1 MPFTFDWSI
10 VWWLVGIAVVVAF
23 ALRYILIVRQST
35 AVIVERLGKFNRELK
50 PGLHFLIPIL
60 DSVRAV
66 VDLREQAWDYPP
78 QAVITKDNVPTS
90 IDIVL
95 YYYLTDPVKSVYE
108 VRNLNEAILKLTMTS
123 IRNIS
128 GSLNL
133 DELLVSREN
142 VNNELTQIV
151 DVATDPW
158 GVKVTRAEIKSVNP
172 PAEILEAM
180 TRQMKAERSK
190 RAAILEAEGF
200 KEAEINK
207 AEGEKRGAILR
218 AEGDRQ
224 QRILSAEGEAQALI
238 TVANARKQAV
248 IAYFQGIHEG
258 GASQDVLAL
267 KYMETLEAMSANP
280 SNKVFLPYESS
291 ALMGSLGTIKEL
303 FKATSSETTP
313 PVPPAPTAPTAK
325 GK

>member
-1 MPFTFDWSI
+1 MPLTFNWSI
-10 VWWLVGIAVVVAF
+10 VWWGVGIVIVLIF
-23 ALRYILIVRQST
+23 ALRYIIIVRQST
-35 AVIVERLGKFNRELK
+35 AVIVERLGKFSRELK

-133 DELLVSREN
+133 DALLVSREN
-142 VNNELTQIV
+142 VNSEMTHIV
-151 DVATDPW
+151 GVATDPC
-158 GVKVTRAEIKSVNP
+158 GVTVARAEMKSVTP
-172 PAEILEAM
+172 PAEILKAM
-180 TRQMKAERSK
+180 TRQMKAERTK
-190 RAAILEAEGF
+190 RAVILEAEGQ

-207 AEGEKRGAILR
+207 AEGEKQAAILR

-238 TVANARKQAV
+238 TVANARKEAT
-248 IAYFQGIHEG
+248 IAYFQGCLLYT
-258 GASQDVLAL
+258 S
-267 KYMETLEAMSANP
+267 P
-280 SNKVFLPYESS
+280 SPRD
-291 ALMGSLGTIKEL
+291 
-303 FKATSSETTP
+303 
-313 PVPPAPTAPTAK
+313 
-325 GK
+325 

>member
-1 MPFTFDWSI
+1 MQTFSYWPI
-10 VWWLVGIAVVVAF
+10 VWWVVGIVVVLIF
-23 ALRYILIVRQST
+23 ALRYIIIVRQST
-35 AVIVERLGKFNRELK
+35 AVIVERLGKFSRELK

-66 VDLREQAWDYPP
+66 VDLRETVLDYEP
-78 QAVITKDNVPTS
+78 QSVITKDNVATQ

-95 YYYLTDPVKSVYE
+95 YYYTTDPVKSVYE
-108 VRNLNEAILKLTMTS
+108 VRNLVQAILKLTQTS

-151 DVATDPW
+151 DVAADPW

-180 TRQMKAERSK
+180 TRQMKAERNK
-190 RAAILEAEGF
+190 RAVILEAEG
-200 KEAEINK
+200 
-207 AEGEKRGAILR
+207 EKQGAILR
-218 AEGDRQ
+218 AEGARQ
-224 QRILSAEGEAQALI
+224 QKILTAEGEGQALI
-238 TVANARKQAV
+238 TVANARKEAV

-267 KYMETLEAMSANP
+267 KYMETLEAISANP
-280 SNKVFLPYESS
+280 ANKVFLPYESS
-291 ALMGSLGTIKEL
+291 ALLGSLGTIKEL
-303 FKATSSETTP
+303 FKDVSSE
-313 PVPPAPTAPTAK
+313 PAPLVSKAK

>member
-1 MPFTFDWSI
+1 MPFTFNWSI
-10 VWWLVGIAVVVAF
+10 VWWLVGIAVVVLF

-35 AVIVERLGKFNRELK
+35 AVIVERLGKFSRELK

-180 TRQMKAERSK
+180 TRQMKAERTK
-190 RAAILEAEGF
+190 RAVILEAEGQ

-207 AEGEKRGAILR
+207 AEGEKQAAILR

-224 QRILSAEGEAQALI
+224 KRILSAEGEAQALI
-238 TVANARKQAV
+238 TVANARKQAT

-258 GASQDVLAL
+258 GASNDVLAL
-267 KYMETLEAMSANP
+267 KYMETLEAISANP
-280 SNKVFLPYESS
+280 ANTVFLPYESS

-303 FKATSSETTP
+303 FKGASSEATP
-313 PVPPAPTAPTAK
+313 PVLTAK
-325 GK
+325 SK

>member
-1 MPFTFDWSI
+1 
-10 VWWLVGIAVVVAF
+10 
-23 ALRYILIVRQST
+23 
-35 AVIVERLGKFNRELK
+35 
-50 PGLHFLIPIL
+50 
-60 DSVRAV
+60 
-66 VDLREQAWDYPP
+66 
-78 QAVITKDNVPTS
+78 
-90 IDIVL
+90 
-95 YYYLTDPVKSVYE
+95 VKSVYE

-180 TRQMKAERSK
+180 TRQMKAERTK
-190 RAAILEAEGF
+190 RAVILEAEGQ

-207 AEGEKRGAILR
+207 AEGEKQAAILR

-238 TVANARKQAV
+238 TVANARKEAT

-258 GASQDVLAL
+258 GASNDVLAL
-267 KYMETLEAMSANP
+267 KYMETLEAISANP
-280 SNKVFLPYESS
+280 ANTVFLPYESS

-303 FKATSSETTP
+303 FKGASSETTP
-313 PVPPAPTAPTAK
+313 PVSTAK

>member
-1 MPFTFDWSI
+1 MPFTFNWSF
-10 VWWLVGIAVVVAF
+10 VYWLVGIAVVLIF

-35 AVIVERLGKFNRELK
+35 AVIVERLGKFSRELK

-190 RAAILEAEGF
+190 RAVILEAEGF

-207 AEGEKRGAILR
+207 AEGEKQGAILR

-224 QRILSAEGEAQALI
+224 QRILSAEGEGQALI
-238 TVANARKQAV
+238 TVANARKQAT

-267 KYMETLEAMSANP
+267 KYMETLEAISANP

-291 ALMGSLGTIKEL
+291 ALLGSLGTIKEL
-303 FKATSSETTP
+303 FKDASSEATP
-313 PVPPAPTAPTAK
+313 PVSKAK

>member
-1 MPFTFDWSI
+1 
-10 VWWLVGIAVVVAF
+10 
-23 ALRYILIVRQST
+23 
-35 AVIVERLGKFNRELK
+35 
-50 PGLHFLIPIL
+50 
-60 DSVRAV
+60 
-66 VDLREQAWDYPP
+66 
-78 QAVITKDNVPTS
+78 
-90 IDIVL
+90 
-95 YYYLTDPVKSVYE
+95 
-108 VRNLNEAILKLTMTS
+108 MTS

-180 TRQMKAERSK
+180 TRQMKAERTK
-190 RAAILEAEGF
+190 RAVILEAEGQ

-207 AEGEKRGAILR
+207 AEGEKRAAILR
-218 AEGDRQ
+218 AEGDREK
-224 QRILSAEGEAQALI
+224 RILSAEGEAQALI
-238 TVANARKQAV
+238 TVANARKQAT

-280 SNKVFLPYESS
+280 SNKVFMPYESS

-303 FKATSSETTP
+303 FRDASPESAP
-313 PVPPAPTAPTAK
+313 PVSAAK

>member
-1 MPFTFDWSI
+1 MQNYWPI
-10 VWWLVGIAVVVAF
+10 VWWVVGIVVVLIF
-23 ALRYILIVRQST
+23 ALRYIIIVRQST
-35 AVIVERLGKFNRELK
+35 AVIVERLGKFSRELK

-60 DSVRAV
+60 DGVRAI
-66 VDLREQAWDYPP
+66 VDLRETVLDYEP
-78 QAVITKDNVPTS
+78 QSVITKDNVATQ

-95 YYYLTDPVKSVYE
+95 YYYITDPVKSVYE
-108 VRNLNEAILKLTMTS
+108 VRNLVQAILKLTQTS

-151 DVATDPW
+151 DVAADPW

-180 TRQMKAERSK
+180 TRQMKAERNK
-190 RAAILEAEGF
+190 RAVILEAEG
-200 KEAEINK
+200 
-207 AEGEKRGAILR
+207 EKQGAILR
-218 AEGDRQ
+218 AEGARQ
-224 QRILSAEGEAQALI
+224 QKILTAEGEGQALI
-238 TVANARKQAV
+238 TVANARKEAV

-258 GASQDVLAL
+258 GASNDVLAL
-267 KYMETLEAMSANP
+267 KYMETLEAISANP
-280 SNKVFLPYESS
+280 ANKVFLPYESS

-303 FKATSSETTP
+303 FKGTSSETVL
-313 PVPPAPTAPTAK
+313 PVSTAK

>member
-1 MPFTFDWSI
+1 MSLPFNWSI
-10 VWWLVGIAVVVAF
+10 VWWVVGIVVVVIF
-23 ALRYILIVRQST
+23 ALRYIIIVRQST
-35 AVIVERLGKFNRELK
+35 AVIVERLGKFSRELK
-50 PGLHFLIPIL
+50 PGLHFLVPIL
-60 DSVRAV
+60 DNIRAKL
-66 VDLREQAWDYPP
+66 DLREQVLDYKP
-78 QAVITKDNVPTS
+78 QDVITKDNVPTK

-95 YYYLTDPVKSVYE
+95 YYYITDPVKAIYE
-108 VRNLNEAILKLTMTS
+108 IRDLTEGILKLTMTS

-151 DVATDPW
+151 DVAADVW
-158 GVKVTRAEIKSVNP
+158 GVKVTRAEIKAVTP
-172 PAEILEAM
+172 PDEILEAM

-190 RAAILEAEGF
+190 RAVILEAEGF

-207 AEGEKRGAILR
+207 AEGEKQAAILR

-224 QRILSAEGEAQALI
+224 QKILSAEGEAQALI
-238 TVANARKQAV
+238 TVANARKEAT

-267 KYMETLEAMSANP
+267 KYMETLEAISANP
-280 SNKVFLPYESS
+280 ANKVFLPYESS

-303 FKATSSETTP
+303 FKGTSPETSL
-313 PVPPAPTAPTAK
+313 PVSTAK

>member
-1 MPFTFDWSI
+1 MPFTFNWSI
-10 VWWLVGIAVVVAF
+10 VWWLVGIAVVVIF
-23 ALRYILIVRQST
+23 ALRYIIIVRQST
-35 AVIVERLGKFNRELK
+35 AVIVERLGKFSRELK

-180 TRQMKAERSK
+180 TRQMKAERTK
-190 RAAILEAEGF
+190 RAVILEAEGQ

-207 AEGEKRGAILR
+207 AEGEKRAAILR
-218 AEGDRQ
+218 AEGDREKK
-224 QRILSAEGEAQALI
+224 ILSAEGEAQALI
-238 TVANARKQAV
+238 TVANARKQAT

-267 KYMETLEAMSANP
+267 KYMETLETMSANP

-291 ALMGSLGTIKEL
+291 ALLGSLGTIKEL
-303 FKATSSETTP
+303 FKDASSEA
-313 PVPPAPTAPTAK
+313 VPSVSTAK

>member
-1 MPFTFDWSI
+1 MPFTFNWSI
-10 VWWLVGIAVVVAF
+10 VWWLLGIAVVLIL
-23 ALRYILIVRQST
+23 ALRYIIIVRQST
-35 AVIVERLGKFNRELK
+35 AVIVERLGKFSRELK

-95 YYYLTDPVKSVYE
+95 YYYITDPVKSVYE

-207 AEGEKRGAILR
+207 AEGEKQGAILR
-218 AEGDRQ
+218 AEADRQ
-224 QRILSAEGEAQALI
+224 QRILTAEGEAQALI
-238 TVANARKQAV
+238 TVANARKEAV
-248 IAYFQGIHEG
+248 IAYFEGIHQG
-258 GASQDVLAL
+258 GATPDVLAL
-267 KYMETLEAMSANP
+267 KYMETLEAMSNNP
-280 SNKVFLPYESS
+280 ANKVFLPYESS
-291 ALMGSLGTIKEL
+291 ALMGSLGTIKDL
-303 FKATSSETTP
+303 FVQP
-313 PVPPAPTAPTAK
+313 PVPPAAPTK

>member
-1 MPFTFDWSI
+1 MPTNFSWSI
-10 VWWLVGIAVVVAF
+10 VWWVLGIAVVVVF

-35 AVIVERLGKFNRELK
+35 AVIVERLGKFSRELK

-207 AEGEKRGAILR
+207 AEGEKQGAILR
-218 AEGDRQ
+218 AEADRQ
-224 QRILSAEGEAQALI
+224 QKILTAEGEAQALI
-238 TVANARKQAV
+238 TVANARKEAV

-258 GASQDVLAL
+258 GATKDVLAL
-267 KYMETLEAMSANP
+267 KYMETLEAMSSNPAN
-280 SNKVFLPYESS
+280 KIFLPYESS

-303 FKATSSETTP
+303 FTEAATPKAAST
-313 PVPPAPTAPTAK
+313 VPPAK

>member
-1 MPFTFDWSI
+1 MQTFSYWPI
-10 VWWLVGIAVVVAF
+10 VWWVVGIVVVLIF
-23 ALRYILIVRQST
+23 ALRYIIIVRQST
-35 AVIVERLGKFNRELK
+35 AVIVERLGKFSRELK

-66 VDLREQAWDYPP
+66 VDLRETVLDYEP
-78 QAVITKDNVPTS
+78 QSVITKDNVATQ

-95 YYYLTDPVKSVYE
+95 YYYITDPVKSVYE
-108 VRNLNEAILKLTMTS
+108 VRNLVQAILKLTQTS

-151 DVATDPW
+151 DVAADPW

-180 TRQMKAERSK
+180 TRQMKAERNK
-190 RAAILEAEGF
+190 RAVILEAEG
-200 KEAEINK
+200 
-207 AEGEKRGAILR
+207 EKQGAILR
-218 AEGDRQ
+218 AEGARQ
-224 QRILSAEGEAQALI
+224 QKILTAEGEGQALI
-238 TVANARKQAV
+238 TVANARKEAV

-258 GASQDVLAL
+258 GASNDVLAL
-267 KYMETLEAMSANP
+267 KYMETLEAISANP
-280 SNKVFLPYESS
+280 ANKVFLPYESS
-291 ALMGSLGTIKEL
+291 ALMGSLGTIKDL
-303 FKATSSETTP
+303 FKDVSPE
-313 PVPPAPTAPTAK
+313 PAPLVSKAK

>member
-10 VWWLVGIAVVVAF
+10 VWWLIGIAVVVLF

-218 AEGDRQ
+218 AEANRQ
-224 QRILSAEGEAQALI
+224 QRILTAEGEAQALI

-258 GASQDVLAL
+258 GASNDVLAL
-267 KYMETLEAMSANP
+267 KYMETLEAISANP
-280 SNKVFLPYESS
+280 ANKVFLPYESS
-291 ALMGSLGTIKEL
+291 ALMGSLSTIKEL
-303 FKATSSETTP
+303 FKATSPEATP
-313 PVPPAPTAPTAK
+313 PVPTAK
-325 GK
+325 DK

>member
-1 MPFTFDWSI
+1 MPSTFNWSI
-10 VWWLVGIAVVVAF
+10 IWWLVGIAVVLIF
-23 ALRYILIVRQST
+23 ALRYIIIVRQST
-35 AVIVERLGKFNRELK
+35 AVIVERLGKFSRELK

-158 GVKVTRAEIKSVNP
+158 GVKVTRAEIKAVNP

-190 RAAILEAEGF
+190 RAVILEAEGF

-207 AEGEKRGAILR
+207 AEGEKRAAILR

-224 QRILSAEGEAQALI
+224 QRILTAEGEAQALI
-238 TVANARKQAV
+238 TVANARKEAT

-267 KYMETLEAMSANP
+267 KYMETLEAISANP

-303 FKATSSETTP
+303 FKDAQQA
-313 PVPPAPTAPTAK
+313 PAAAAK

>member
-1 MPFTFDWSI
+1 MPFTFNWSI
-10 VWWLVGIAVVVAF
+10 IWWLVGIAVVLLF

-35 AVIVERLGKFNRELK
+35 AVIVERLGKFSRELK

-207 AEGEKRGAILR
+207 AEGEKRGVILR

-224 QRILSAEGEAQALI
+224 QRILTAEGEAQALI

-267 KYMETLEAMSANP
+267 KYMETLEAISANP
-280 SNKVFLPYESS
+280 ANKVFLPYESS
-291 ALMGSLGTIKEL
+291 ALLGSLGTIKEL
-303 FKATSSETTP
+303 FKDASSEATP
-313 PVPPAPTAPTAK
+313 PVRTVK

>member
-1 MPFTFDWSI
+1 MPSTFPWAI
-10 VWWLVGIAVVVAF
+10 FWWLVAIVVVVIF
-23 ALRYILIVRQST
+23 ALRYIVIVRQST
-35 AVIVERLGKFNRELK
+35 AVIVERLGKFSRELK
-50 PGLHFLIPIL
+50 PGLHFLIPII
-60 DSVRAV
+60 DSVRAT

-78 QAVITKDNVPTS
+78 QPVITKDNVPTS

-95 YYYLTDPVKSVYE
+95 YYYITDPVKSVYE

-123 IRNIS
+123 IRNIA

-158 GVKVTRAEIKSVNP
+158 GVKVTRAEIKAVNP

-190 RAAILEAEGF
+190 RAVILDAEGF

-207 AEGEKRGAILR
+207 AEGEKQAAILR

-224 QRILSAEGEAQALI
+224 QKILIAEGEAQALI
-238 TVANARKQAV
+238 TVANARKEAT
-248 IAYFQGIHEG
+248 IAYFNGIHEG
-258 GASQDVLAL
+258 GASNDVLAL
-267 KYMETLEAMSANP
+267 KYMETLEAISANP

-291 ALMGSLGTIKEL
+291 ALMGSLGSIKEL
-303 FKATSSETTP
+303 FQSVP
-313 PVPPAPTAPTAK
+313 PVPAAKAAKSEAPK
-325 GK
+325 

>member
-1 MPFTFDWSI
+1 MQTFNYWPI
-10 VWWLVGIAVVVAF
+10 VWWVVGIVVVLIF
-23 ALRYILIVRQST
+23 ALRYIIIVRQST
-35 AVIVERLGKFNRELK
+35 AVIVERLGKFSRELK

-180 TRQMKAERSK
+180 TRQMKAERTK
-190 RAAILEAEGF
+190 RAVILEAEGQ

-207 AEGEKRGAILR
+207 AEGEKQAAILR

-224 QRILSAEGEAQALI
+224 KRILSAEGEAQALI
-238 TVANARKQAV
+238 TVANARKQAT

-258 GASQDVLAL
+258 GASNDVLAL
-267 KYMETLEAMSANP
+267 KYMETLEAISANP
-280 SNKVFLPYESS
+280 ANTVFLPYESS

-303 FKATSSETTP
+303 FKGVSSEATP
-313 PVPPAPTAPTAK
+313 PVLTAK

>member
-1 MPFTFDWSI
+1 MPFTFNWSI
-10 VWWLVGIAVVVAF
+10 VWWVVGIVVVVIF
-23 ALRYILIVRQST
+23 ALRYILVVRQST
-35 AVIVERLGKFNRELK
+35 AVIVERLGKFSRELK

-180 TRQMKAERSK
+180 TRQMKAERTK
-190 RAAILEAEGF
+190 RAVILEAEGQ

-207 AEGEKRGAILR
+207 AEGEKQAAILR
-218 AEGDRQ
+218 AEGNRQ

-238 TVANARKQAV
+238 TVANARKQAT

-303 FKATSSETTP
+303 FKDAS
-313 PVPPAPTAPTAK
+313 PVATAPVSTAK

>member
-1 MPFTFDWSI
+1 
-10 VWWLVGIAVVVAF
+10 
-23 ALRYILIVRQST
+23 VRQST
-35 AVIVERLGKFNRELK
+35 AVIIERLGKFSRELK

-60 DSVRAV
+60 DSIRAV
-66 VDLREQAWDYPP
+66 VDLRETVLDYEP
-78 QAVITKDNVPTS
+78 QSVITKDNVATQ

-95 YYYLTDPVKSVYE
+95 YYYITDPVKSVYE
-108 VRNLNEAILKLTMTS
+108 VRNLVQAILKLTQTS

-151 DVATDPW
+151 DVAADPW

-180 TRQMKAERSK
+180 TRQMKAERNK
-190 RAAILEAEGF
+190 RAVILEAEG
-200 KEAEINK
+200 
-207 AEGEKRGAILR
+207 EKQGAILR
-218 AEGDRQ
+218 AEGVRQ
-224 QRILSAEGEAQALI
+224 QKILTAEGEGQALI
-238 TVANARKQAV
+238 TVANARKEAV

-258 GASQDVLAL
+258 GASNDVLAL
-267 KYMETLEAMSANP
+267 KYMETLEAISANP
-280 SNKVFLPYESS
+280 ANKVFLPYESS

-303 FKATSSETTP
+303 FKGTSSETAL
-313 PVPPAPTAPTAK
+313 PVSTAK

>member
-1 MPFTFDWSI
+1 MQTFSYWPI
-10 VWWLVGIAVVVAF
+10 VWWVVGIVVVLIF
-23 ALRYILIVRQST
+23 ALRYIIIVRQST
-35 AVIVERLGKFNRELK
+35 AVIVERLGKFSRELK

-66 VDLREQAWDYPP
+66 VDLRETVLDYEP
-78 QAVITKDNVPTS
+78 QSVITKDNVATQ

-95 YYYLTDPVKSVYE
+95 YYYITDPVKSVYE
-108 VRNLNEAILKLTMTS
+108 VRNLVQAILKLTQTS

-151 DVATDPW
+151 DVAADPW

-180 TRQMKAERSK
+180 TRQMKAERNK
-190 RAAILEAEGF
+190 RAVILEAEG
-200 KEAEINK
+200 
-207 AEGEKRGAILR
+207 EKQGAILR
-218 AEGDRQ
+218 AEGVRQ
-224 QRILSAEGEAQALI
+224 QKILTAEGEGQALI
-238 TVANARKQAV
+238 TVANARKEAV

-258 GASQDVLAL
+258 GASNDVLAL
-267 KYMETLEAMSANP
+267 KYMETLEAISANP
-280 SNKVFLPYESS
+280 ANTVFLPYESS

-303 FKATSSETTP
+303 FKGTSSE
-313 PVPPAPTAPTAK
+313 PAPLVSKAK

>member
-1 MPFTFDWSI
+1 MQTFNYWPI
-10 VWWLVGIAVVVAF
+10 VWWVVGIVVVLIF
-23 ALRYILIVRQST
+23 ALRYIIIVRQST
-35 AVIVERLGKFNRELK
+35 AVIIERLGKFSRELK

-60 DSVRAV
+60 DSIRAV
-66 VDLREQAWDYPP
+66 VDLRETVLDYEP
-78 QAVITKDNVPTS
+78 QSVITKDNVATQ

-95 YYYLTDPVKSVYE
+95 YYYITDPVKSVYE
-108 VRNLNEAILKLTMTS
+108 VRNLVQAILKLTQTS

-151 DVATDPW
+151 DVAADPW

-180 TRQMKAERSK
+180 TRQMKAERNK
-190 RAAILEAEGF
+190 RAVILEAEG
-200 KEAEINK
+200 
-207 AEGEKRGAILR
+207 EKQGAILR
-218 AEGDRQ
+218 AEGVRQ
-224 QRILSAEGEAQALI
+224 QKILTAEGEGQALI
-238 TVANARKQAV
+238 TVANARKEAV

-258 GASQDVLAL
+258 GASNDVLAL
-267 KYMETLEAMSANP
+267 KYMETLEAISANP
-280 SNKVFLPYESS
+280 ANKVFLPYESS

-303 FKATSSETTP
+303 FKGTSSETAL
-313 PVPPAPTAPTAK
+313 PVSTAK

>member
-1 MPFTFDWSI
+1 MPLTFNWSI
-10 VWWLVGIAVVVAF
+10 VWWVVGIVVVLIF
-23 ALRYILIVRQST
+23 ALRYIIIVRQST
-35 AVIVERLGKFNRELK
+35 AVIIERLGKFSRDLK

-158 GVKVTRAEIKSVNP
+158 GVKVTRAEIKAVNP

-190 RAAILEAEGF
+190 RAVILEAEGF

-207 AEGEKRGAILR
+207 AEGEKQAAILR

-224 QRILSAEGEAQALI
+224 QRILSAEGEGQALI
-238 TVANARKQAV
+238 TVANARKQAT

-267 KYMETLEAMSANP
+267 KYMETLEAISANP

-303 FKATSSETTP
+303 FKDASSEATP
-313 PVPPAPTAPTAK
+313 PVRTAK

>member
-1 MPFTFDWSI
+1 MPIPWSI
-10 VWWLVGIAVVVAF
+10 IWWVVGIAVVVIF
-23 ALRYILIVRQST
+23 ALRYILVVRQST
-35 AVIVERLGKFNRELK
+35 AVIVERLGKFSRELK

-207 AEGEKRGAILR
+207 AEGEKQGAILR
-218 AEGDRQ
+218 AEADRQ
-224 QRILSAEGEAQALI
+224 QKILTAEGEAQALI

-267 KYMETLEAMSANP
+267 KYMETLEAISANP
-280 SNKVFLPYESS
+280 ANKVFLPYESS

-303 FKATSSETTP
+303 FKEAASATVP
-313 PVPPAPTAPTAK
+313 PVPTAK

>member
-1 MPFTFDWSI
+1 MPFTINWSI
-10 VWWLVGIAVVVAF
+10 VWWLAGIVVVVIF
-23 ALRYILIVRQST
+23 ALRYIIIVRQST
-35 AVIVERLGKFNRELK
+35 AVIIERLGKFSRELK

-95 YYYLTDPVKSVYE
+95 YYYITDPVKSVYE

-207 AEGEKRGAILR
+207 AEGEKQGMILR
-218 AEGDRQ
+218 AEADRQ
-224 QRILSAEGEAQALI
+224 RKILTAEGEAQALV

-258 GASQDVLAL
+258 GATKDVLAL
-267 KYMETLEAMSANP
+267 KYMETLEAMSSNP
-280 SNKVFLPYESS
+280 ANKVFLPYESS

-303 FKATSSETTP
+303 FSESAAP
-313 PVPPAPTAPTAK
+313 AVRPVK

>member
-1 MPFTFDWSI
+1 MQTFSYWPI
-10 VWWLVGIAVVVAF
+10 VWWVVGIVVVLIF
-23 ALRYILIVRQST
+23 ALRYIIIVRQST
-35 AVIVERLGKFNRELK
+35 AVIVERLGKFSRELK

-66 VDLREQAWDYPP
+66 VDLRETVLDYEP
-78 QAVITKDNVPTS
+78 QSVITKDNVTTQ

-95 YYYLTDPVKSVYE
+95 YYYITDPVKSVYE
-108 VRNLNEAILKLTMTS
+108 VRNLVQAILKLTQTS

-151 DVATDPW
+151 DVAADPW

-180 TRQMKAERSK
+180 TRQMKAERNK
-190 RAAILEAEGF
+190 RAVILEAEG
-200 KEAEINK
+200 
-207 AEGEKRGAILR
+207 EKQGAILR
-218 AEGDRQ
+218 AEGARQ
-224 QRILSAEGEAQALI
+224 QKILTAEGEGQALI
-238 TVANARKQAV
+238 TVANARKEAV

-258 GASQDVLAL
+258 GASNDVLAL
-267 KYMETLEAMSANP
+267 KYMETLEAISANP
-280 SNKVFLPYESS
+280 ANKVFLPYESS
-291 ALMGSLGTIKEL
+291 ALLGSLGTIKDL
-303 FKATSSETTP
+303 FKDVSPE
-313 PVPPAPTAPTAK
+313 PAPLVSKAK

>member
-1 MPFTFDWSI
+1 MPFSFNWSI
-10 VWWLVGIAVVVAF
+10 VWWLVGIAVVLIF
-23 ALRYILIVRQST
+23 ALRYIIIVRQST
-35 AVIVERLGKFNRELK
+35 AVVVERLGKFSRELK

-95 YYYLTDPVKSVYE
+95 YYYITDPVKSVYE

-172 PAEILEAM
+172 PAE

-207 AEGEKRGAILR
+207 AEGEKQATILR
-218 AEGDRQ
+218 AEADRQ
-224 QRILSAEGEAQALI
+224 QKILAAEGEAQALI
-238 TVANARKQAV
+238 TVANARKDAV
-248 IAYFQGIHEG
+248 KAYFQGIHEG
-258 GASQDVLAL
+258 GATTDVLAL
-267 KYMETLEAMSANP
+267 KYMETLEAMSSNP
-280 SNKVFLPYESS
+280 ANKVFLPYESS

-303 FKATSSETTP
+303 FREPAA
-313 PVPPAPTAPTAK
+313 PVASPAVPSTA

>member
-1 MPFTFDWSI
+1 MPFGLNWSI
-10 VWWLVGIAVVVAF
+10 VWWLVGIVVFFIF
-23 ALRYILIVRQST
+23 ALRYIIIVRQST
-35 AVIVERLGKFNRELK
+35 AVIIERLGKFSRELK

-190 RAAILEAEGF
+190 RAVILEAEGF

-207 AEGEKRGAILR
+207 AEGEKQGAILR
-218 AEGDRQ
+218 AEGARQ
-224 QRILSAEGEAQALI
+224 QRILNAEGEAQALI
-238 TVANARKQAV
+238 TVANARKQAT

-267 KYMETLEAMSANP
+267 KYMETLEAISANP

-303 FKATSSETTP
+303 FKDASSEATP
-313 PVPPAPTAPTAK
+313 PVKTAK

>member
-1 MPFTFDWSI
+1 MQTFNYWPI
-10 VWWLVGIAVVVAF
+10 VWWVVGIVVVLIF
-23 ALRYILIVRQST
+23 ALRYIIIVRQST
-35 AVIVERLGKFNRELK
+35 AVIVERLGKFSRELK

-66 VDLREQAWDYPP
+66 VDLRETVLDYEP
-78 QAVITKDNVPTS
+78 QSVITKDNVATQ

-95 YYYLTDPVKSVYE
+95 YYYITDPVKSVYE
-108 VRNLNEAILKLTMTS
+108 VRNLVQAILKLTQTS

-151 DVATDPW
+151 DVAADPW

-180 TRQMKAERSK
+180 TRQMKAERNK
-190 RAAILEAEGF
+190 RAVILEAEG
-200 KEAEINK
+200 
-207 AEGEKRGAILR
+207 EKQGAILR
-218 AEGDRQ
+218 AEGARQ
-224 QRILSAEGEAQALI
+224 QKILTAEGEGQALI
-238 TVANARKQAV
+238 TVANARKEAV

-258 GASQDVLAL
+258 GASNDVLAL
-267 KYMETLEAMSANP
+267 KYMETLEAISANP
-280 SNKVFLPYESS
+280 ANTVFLPYESS

-303 FKATSSETTP
+303 FRGTSSETAL
-313 PVPPAPTAPTAK
+313 PVSTAK
-325 GK
+325 RK

>member
-1 MPFTFDWSI
+1 MPSSFWPFF
-10 VWWLVGIAVVVAF
+10 WWILGVAVVVVL
-23 ALRYILIVRQST
+23 ALRYIIIVRQST
-35 AVIVERLGKFNRELK
+35 AVIVERLGKFSRELK
-50 PGLHFLIPIL
+50 PGLHFLVPVM

-95 YYYLTDPVKSVYE
+95 YYYITDPVKSVYE

-200 KEAEINK
+200 REAEINK
-207 AEGEKRGAILR
+207 AEGEKQAMILR
-218 AEGDRQ
+218 AEADRQ
-224 QRILSAEGEAQALI
+224 QKILTAEGEAQALI
-238 TVANARKQAV
+238 TVANAKKEAI
-248 IAYFQGIHEG
+248 IAYFNGIHEDKTT
-258 GASQDVLAL
+258 SNVLAL
-267 KYMETLEAMSANP
+267 KYMETLESISSNP
-280 SNKVFLPYESS
+280 ANKVFLPYESS
-291 ALMGSLGTIKEL
+291 ALMGSLGVIKDL
-303 FKATSSETTP
+303 FMETAS
-313 PVPPAPTAPTAK
+313 PAVSPAK

>member
-1 MPFTFDWSI
+1 MTFPFNWTFI
-10 VWWLVGIAVVVAF
+10 WWLVGIVVVVLF

-35 AVIVERLGKFNRELK
+35 AVIVERLGKFSRELK

-133 DELLVSREN
+133 DELLVSRAN

-151 DVATDPW
+151 DEATDPW

-218 AEGDRQ
+218 AEGARQ
-224 QRILSAEGEAQALI
+224 QRILNAEGEAQALI
-238 TVANARKQAV
+238 TVANARKQAT

-267 KYMETLEAMSANP
+267 KYMETLEAISANP

-303 FKATSSETTP
+303 FKDASSEATP
-313 PVPPAPTAPTAK
+313 PVSTAK

>member
-1 MPFTFDWSI
+1 MPSTFPWAI
-10 VWWLVGIAVVVAF
+10 FWWLVAIVVVVVF
-23 ALRYILIVRQST
+23 ALRYIVIVRQST
-35 AVIVERLGKFNRELK
+35 AVIVERLGKFSRELK
-50 PGLHFLIPIL
+50 PGLHFLIPIV
-60 DSVRAV
+60 DSVRAT

-78 QAVITKDNVPTS
+78 QPVITKDNVPTS

-95 YYYLTDPVKSVYE
+95 YYYITDPVKSVYE

-123 IRNIS
+123 IRNIA

-158 GVKVTRAEIKSVNP
+158 GVKVTRAEIKAVNP

-190 RAAILEAEGF
+190 RAVILEAEGF

-207 AEGEKRGAILR
+207 AECEKQAAILR

-224 QRILSAEGEAQALI
+224 QKILIAEGEAQALI
-238 TVANARKQAV
+238 TVANARKEAT

-258 GASQDVLAL
+258 GASNDVLAL
-267 KYMETLEAMSANP
+267 KYMETLEAISANP

-291 ALMGSLGTIKEL
+291 ALMGSLGSIKEL
-303 FKATSSETTP
+303 FQGVP
-313 PVPPAPTAPTAK
+313 PVPPAKPAK
-325 GK
+325 SEAAK

>member
-1 MPFTFDWSI
+1 MQTFSYWPI
-10 VWWLVGIAVVVAF
+10 VWWVVGIVVVLIF
-23 ALRYILIVRQST
+23 ALRYIIIVRQST
-35 AVIVERLGKFNRELK
+35 AVIVERLGKFSRELK

-66 VDLREQAWDYPP
+66 VDLRETVLDYEP
-78 QAVITKDNVPTS
+78 QSVITKDNVATQ

-95 YYYLTDPVKSVYE
+95 YYYITDPVKSVYE
-108 VRNLNEAILKLTMTS
+108 VRNLVQAILKLTQTS

-151 DVATDPW
+151 DVAADPW

-180 TRQMKAERSK
+180 TRQMKAERNK
-190 RAAILEAEGF
+190 RAVILEAEG
-200 KEAEINK
+200 
-207 AEGEKRGAILR
+207 EKQGAILR
-218 AEGDRQ
+218 AEGARQ
-224 QRILSAEGEAQALI
+224 QKILTAEGEGQALI
-238 TVANARKQAV
+238 TVANARKEAV

-258 GASQDVLAL
+258 GASNDVLAL
-267 KYMETLEAMSANP
+267 KYMETLEAISANP
-280 SNKVFLPYESS
+280 ANTVFLPYESS

-303 FKATSSETTP
+303 FRGTSSETAL
-313 PVPPAPTAPTAK
+313 PVST
-325 GK
+325 GKRK

>member
-1 MPFTFDWSI
+1 MPLTFNWSI
-10 VWWLVGIAVVVAF
+10 VWWVVGIVVVLIF
-23 ALRYILIVRQST
+23 ALRYIIIVRQST
-35 AVIVERLGKFNRELK
+35 AVIVERLGKFSRELK

-180 TRQMKAERSK
+180 TRQMKAERTK
-190 RAAILEAEGF
+190 RAVILEAEGQ

-207 AEGEKRGAILR
+207 AEGEKQAAILR

-224 QRILSAEGEAQALI
+224 KRILSAEGEAQALI
-238 TVANARKQAV
+238 TVANARKQAT

-303 FKATSSETTP
+303 FKEASSEATP
-313 PVPPAPTAPTAK
+313 PVRTAK

>member
-1 MPFTFDWSI
+1 
-10 VWWLVGIAVVVAF
+10 
-23 ALRYILIVRQST
+23 LRYILIVRQST

-267 KYMETLEAMSANP
+267 KYMETLEAISANP
-280 SNKVFLPYESS
+280 ANKVFLPYESS
-291 ALMGSLGTIKEL
+291 ALLGSLGTIKEL
-303 FKATSSETTP
+303 FKDTSSEATS
-313 PVPPAPTAPTAK
+313 PVRTAK

>member
-1 MPFTFDWSI
+1 MPSNWNF
-10 VWWLVGIAVVVAF
+10 VWWIVGVAF
-23 ALRYILIVRQST
+23 VILVAIRYIIIVRQST
-35 AVIVERLGKFNRELK
+35 AVIVERLGKFNRELR

-78 QAVITKDNVPTS
+78 QPVITKDNVPTG

-95 YYYLTDPVKSVYE
+95 YYYISDPVKSVYE
-108 VRNLNEAILKLTMTS
+108 VRSLNEAILKLTMTS

-158 GVKVTRAEIKSVNP
+158 GVKVTRAEIKAVNP

-207 AEGEKRGAILR
+207 AEGEKQGAILR
-218 AEGDRQ
+218 AEADRQ
-224 QRILSAEGEAQALI
+224 QRILTAEGEAQALV
-238 TVANARKQAV
+238 TVANARKEAV

-258 GASQDVLAL
+258 GATNDVLAL
-267 KYMETLEAMSANP
+267 KYMETLEAISKNP
-280 SNKVFLPYESS
+280 ANKVFLPFESS
-291 ALMGSLGTIKEL
+291 ALLGSLGTIKEL
-303 FKATSSETTP
+303 FAAAVPEA
-313 PVPPAPTAPTAK
+313 PVPVK

>member
-1 MPFTFDWSI
+1 MSSTFNWSFI
-10 VWWLVGIAVVVAF
+10 WWLVGIVVVLIF
-23 ALRYILIVRQST
+23 ALRYIIIVRQST
-35 AVIVERLGKFNRELK
+35 AVIIERLGKFSRELK
-50 PGLHFLIPIL
+50 PGLHFLVPIL

-78 QAVITKDNVPTS
+78 QPVITKDNVPTS

-95 YYYLTDPVKSVYE
+95 YYYITDPVKSVYE

-142 VNNELTQIV
+142 VNNELRQIV

-158 GVKVTRAEIKSVNP
+158 GVKVTRAEIKAVNP

-180 TRQMKAERSK
+180 TKQMKAERNK

-207 AEGEKRGAILR
+207 AEGEKQAAILR
-218 AEGDRQ
+218 AEADRQ
-224 QRILSAEGEAQALI
+224 QRILTAEGEGQAI
-238 TVANARKQAV
+238 VTVASAKKEAV
-248 IAYFQGIHEG
+248 KAYFEGIHEG
-258 GASQDVLAL
+258 NATNDVLAL
-267 KYMETLEAMSANP
+267 KYMETLEAISKNP

-303 FKATSSETTP
+303 FKEVPAP
-313 PVPPAPTAPTAK
+313 DQQQAAPPAGQK
-325 GK
+325 

>member
-1 MPFTFDWSI
+1 MPSTFNWSI
-10 VWWLVGIAVVVAF
+10 IWWIVAIAVVLIF
-23 ALRYILIVRQST
+23 ALRYIIIVRQST
-35 AVIVERLGKFNRELK
+35 AVIVERLGKFSRELK

-158 GVKVTRAEIKSVNP
+158 GVKVTRAEIKAVNP

-190 RAAILEAEGF
+190 RAVILEAEGF

-207 AEGEKRGAILR
+207 AEGEKQAAILR

-224 QRILSAEGEAQALI
+224 QRILTAEGEAQALI
-238 TVANARKQAV
+238 TVANARKEATIV
-248 IAYFQGIHEG
+248 YFQGIHEG

-267 KYMETLEAMSANP
+267 KYMETLEAISANP

-303 FKATSSETTP
+303 FKDAP
-313 PVPPAPTAPTAK
+313 LPPAAPVTSK
-325 GK
+325 